1 MMAENDNLP
10 TGVEPERGQTAGA
23 AVVSADTNAA
33 GVGRP
38 RHLNEF
44 VIVDAECSRYGDVV
58 TAAQRGAIG
67 VHFCVDGRSAVR
79 LARQFR
85 ADAWVVATDLPD
97 MSGIDLIGL
106 LGRHVQ
112 QSDVD
117 PLRSGSRISLGH
129 LDRIRRPAIYLLGDS
144 YRPED
149 EQRALAVG
157 VSAYLIRPF
166 KLDTLLNA
174 RFRRAH

>member
-1 MMAENDNLP
+1 MAPNDTPP
-10 TGVEPERGQTAGA
+10 TGVRPDCDPTAATA
-23 AVVSADTNAA
+23 ATAAGA
-33 GVGRP
+33 GVGRRP
-38 RHLNEF
+38 HHHHHEI
-44 VIVDAECSRYGDVV
+44 VIVDAECSRYGEVV
-58 TAAQRGAIG
+58 AAARQGAIG
-67 VHFCVDGRSAVR
+67 VHVCVDGRSAVR

-85 ADAWVVATDLPD
+85 ADAWVVAADLPD

-106 LGRHVQ
+106 LARHVQ
-112 QSDVD
+112 QADVD

-157 VSAYLIRPF
+157 VSAYLVRPF
-166 KLDTLLNA
+166 DLDTLLNS
-174 RFRRAH
+174 RFRRTR